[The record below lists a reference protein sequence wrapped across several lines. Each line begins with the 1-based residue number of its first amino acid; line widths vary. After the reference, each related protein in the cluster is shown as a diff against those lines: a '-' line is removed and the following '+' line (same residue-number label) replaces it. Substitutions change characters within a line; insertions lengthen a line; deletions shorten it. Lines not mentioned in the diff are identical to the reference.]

1 MKLFLILLTT
11 ITACLASAD
20 SFTVIRDG
28 KNYLCQEQ
36 PTGSPGGA
44 VDCSNKA
51 YQGPFSRDE
60 AMRLCAG
67 AINTAPA
74 DCGIKAYQG
83 PFSKEE
89 ALRLCTRART
99 IGPADCGIKAY
110 QGPFSK
116 EESLTLCQGDSSVA
130 NADCAIKAYQGPY
143 SKEESIRMC
152 KNQPMLVMRGLD
164 LIAKSQELKPK
175 VEAIK
180 AQIQQ
185 NENLKK

>member
-1 MKLFLILLTT
+1 MKLFLILLTLT
-11 ITACLASAD
+11 SACLASAD

-36 PTGSPGGA
+36 STGSPGGA

-60 AMRLCAG
+60 AMQLCAG

-74 DCGIKAYQG
+74 DCGIKAYAG
-83 PFSKEE
+83 PFSKAE
-89 ALRLCTRART
+89 ALQLCTRART
-99 IGPADCGIKAY
+99 VGPADCAVKAY
-110 QGPFSK
+110 AGPFSK
-116 EESLTLCQGDSSVA
+116 EESLNLCQGDSTVA

-143 SKEESIRMC
+143 SKDESIRMC
-152 KNQPMLVMRGLD
+152 KNQPILVMRGLD
-164 LIAKSQELKPK
+164 LIAKSQDLKPK
-175 VEAIK
+175 VEAMK

-185 NENLKK
+185 IEQSK